1 MEELRRV
8 RSGVL
13 QGIFLRQ
20 ETIQAAK
27 ERPGDVMC
35 GWGQEIVGMVEHNRP
50 TLCLQTTVRNKCTT
64 KVVEAMTAA
73 LHAVCDQGEG
83 FKKGCS

>member
-1 MEELRRV
+1 M

-13 QGIFLRQ
+13 QGISLRQ
-20 ETIQAAK
+20 EAIQAAK
-27 ERPGDVMC
+27 
-35 GWGQEIVGMVEHNRP
+35 EIVGMVEHSRP

-73 LHAVCDQGEG
+73 LHAVCDQGAST
-83 FKKGCS
+83 CRTCRLL